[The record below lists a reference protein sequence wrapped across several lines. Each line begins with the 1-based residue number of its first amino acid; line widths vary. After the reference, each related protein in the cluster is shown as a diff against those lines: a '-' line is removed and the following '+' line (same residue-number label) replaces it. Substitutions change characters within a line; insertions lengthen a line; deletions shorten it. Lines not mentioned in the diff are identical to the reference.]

1 MDLSFLHLDNIFGLI
16 LTACAV
22 YGAIRQDLKNI
33 HEKIQDAKDSSDK
46 AHRRIDA
53 ILMQK

>member
-1 MDLSFLHLDNIFGLI
+1 MDLTFLHLDNIFGLI
-16 LTACAV
+16 LTAGAV

-33 HEKIQDAKDSSDK
+33 HEKVQDAKESSDE
-46 AHRRIDA
+46 AHRRIDQ